1 MIYVPKQKQQ
11 EEVVAAPI
19 EQQLETKPSP
29 KKAPVWSNKKK
40 KDNTYKDMN
49 TPVSSRVVTD
59 LSKVMDQQ
67 AKEEKANIKPVVVLA
82 DPMDLK

>member
-1 MIYVPKQKQQ
+1 
-11 EEVVAAPI
+11 
-19 EQQLETKPSP
+19 
-29 KKAPVWSNKKK
+29 
-40 KDNTYKDMN
+40 MN
-49 TPVSSRVVTD
+49 APVSSRVVTD